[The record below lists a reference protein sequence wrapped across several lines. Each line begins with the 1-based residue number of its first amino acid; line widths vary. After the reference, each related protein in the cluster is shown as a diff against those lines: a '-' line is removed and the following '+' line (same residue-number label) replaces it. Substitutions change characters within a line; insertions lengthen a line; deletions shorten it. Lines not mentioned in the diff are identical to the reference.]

1 MERKKVTIPSLQKMK
16 QEGNKVTMLTA
27 YDFPNA
33 QLVDAAGIDMI
44 LIGDSLGNVV
54 LGYES
59 TVPVTMD
66 EMIHHSK
73 AVRRG
78 VNYAFLIGDM
88 PFMSYQISTEDAI
101 RNAGRFMKEAGCDGV
116 KLEGGIEVKDK
127 LKAIFDAGI
136 PVVGHL
142 GLTPQSATKLGGLKV
157 QGKDEAQAKKII
169 DDAKILEDAG
179 AFCIILECVP
189 AGLAKKV
196 TGSVS
201 IPTIGIGAGPWCD
214 GQVLV
219 YHDMVGLFE
228 RFKPKFVKQYV
239 NLSAEITKAVEGFKK
254 EVKEGK
260 FPDAKHS
267 FGMEK

>member
-1 MERKKVTIPSLQKMK
+1 MDLKKVSIPDLQKMK
-16 QEGNKVTMLTA
+16 QQGEKITMLTA

-33 QLVDAAGIDMI
+33 QLVDAAGIEMI
-44 LIGDSLGNVV
+44 LVGDSLGNVV

-66 EMIHHSK
+66 EMIHHTK

-78 VNYAFLIGDM
+78 TQYAFLVGDM
-88 PFMSYQISTEDAI
+88 PFMSFQVSTQEAI
-101 RNAGRFMKEAGCDGV
+101 RNAGRFMKEGGCDAI
-116 KLEGGIEVKDK
+116 KLEGGAEVADTA
-127 LKAIFDAGI
+127 KAIVDAGI
-136 PVVGHL
+136 SVVGHL

-169 DDAKILEDAG
+169 DDAQTLESVG
-179 AFCIILECVP
+179 CFCIILECVP
-189 AGLAKKV
+189 APLAKQV
-196 TGSVS
+196 TEAVNV
-201 IPTIGIGAGPWCD
+201 PTIGIGAGPWCD

-239 NLSAEITKAVEGFKK
+239 NLSSEIAKAVEEFKK
-254 EVKEGK
+254 EVKAGK